1 MRLSKMILISLVFS
15 VIIILAPGCA
25 SEMEPVVE
33 NRELTVQRGDLRV
46 DIIGVGN
53 LVLSQKVDLAFEI
66 EGTVDEV
73 IVEEADF
80 VEEGQ
85 VLAKLVMSEWEDQ
98 LTVLEDKVISTERNK
113 TAKERAVTAAERG
126 VTDAERGV
134 TDAERGVTD
143 AEREVTDAEREVT
156 DAERE
161 VADAEQGVTD
171 AERQV
176 ISKELD
182 LLQAQI
188 NLNNAKLTLE
198 EIEETSTDRL
208 KIEAKELELEIAEQR
223 LVDAQIAVE
232 DATTIGLEDARL
244 TLEDTKVA
252 LGDARIA
259 VEDAQ
264 IAVEDAQ
271 ITVEDAQKAVED
283 AGKDFDE
290 AQNMSPEV
298 TATFSGFITKVN
310 VSGGDEVKNGTVAVT
325 LADPSKFEADIFIS
339 ELDILQIKLA
349 GEAQVNVDA
358 IPGTSLPAEVTHI
371 SPTATIQQG
380 VVNYNVKVALKS
392 LDAMTKQ
399 QQVERQE
406 TQSMRKGELPER
418 LKQAVEEGRVTQ
430 EQAESMMQQR
440 QQGQSGQQRQM
451 TTKVMPENFQLRE
464 GLTVTVSIN
473 VVERVDVLLVPN
485 MAISTQGGQSFVQVP
500 DTDGTVEQRVIQTGI
515 SDFQFTEVIGGLS
528 EGEQIIVPEGTSAAT
543 TTTQQTGSSRGM
555 FIPGLGRSRR

>member
-1 MRLSKMILISLVFS
+1 MVNTMRLSKMILISLVFS

-134 TDAERGVTD
+134 TDAERG
-143 AEREVTDAEREVT
+143 VTDAEREVT

-349 GEAQVNVDA
+349 GEAQINVDA

>member
-271 ITVEDAQKAVED
+271 KAVED

-515 SDFQFTEVIGGLS
+515 SDFQFTEVTGGLS

>member
-1 MRLSKMILISLVFS
+1 MVNTMRLSKMILISLVFS

-98 LTVLEDKVISTERNK
+98 LTVLEDKAISTERNK

-126 VTDAERGV
+126 
-134 TDAERGVTD
+134 
-143 AEREVTDAEREVT
+143 VT

-244 TLEDTKVA
+244 ALEDTKVA

-271 ITVEDAQKAVED
+271 IAVEDAQIAVEDAQIAVEDAHIAVEDAQKAVED

-325 LADPSKFEADIFIS
+325 LADPSKFEADIFVS

-349 GEAQVNVDA
+349 GEAQINVDA

-418 LKQAVEEGRVTQ
+418 LKQAVEEGRMTQ

-473 VVERVDVLLVPN
+473 VVERIDVLLVPN

-515 SDFQFTEVIGGLS
+515 SDFQFTEVTGGLS